1 MLNRPKDLLKQI
13 EHAETQ
19 EELAYKAKKQCYQKL
34 CEELMRKYS
43 EDIMDLEEVFAL
55 DISPHYTVESTQINT
70 KISIEPA
77 YDEIED
83 IDESIAKRNQLKNKI
98 DEIIEEE
105 IRFYLSLDRGEE
117 IWNL

>member
-43 EDIMDLEEVFAL
+43 DDIMDLEEVFAL
-55 DISPHYTVESTQINT
+55 SMEPSYDIESRAIDVKIEIEPTYDKIEDVDKKYEKRTQIRE
-70 KISIEPA
+70 KI
-77 YDEIED
+77 
-83 IDESIAKRNQLKNKI
+83 KNI
-98 DEIIEEE
+98 MDEE

-117 IWNL
+117 LWNL